1 MCGRRLYGAN
11 LALWVARS
19 RSWFGRA
26 VTLLTSTRRN
36 ESGAQSRRVGAKV
49 CERRP
54 RGDSGWKFCD
64 SLAAQS
70 ISSICSI
77 LKSSHFVSQSIL
89 AIALALAAA
98 FSFAQ
103 SYPTRPVRLLV
114 PFAAGGVADITAR
127 VVSQELSSAMGQQVL
142 VENRPSAGG
151 VVASEAVAKA
161 EPDGYTLLF
170 LTNGNAVSVSLF
182 KSLPYDT
189 LADFAPVS
197 TVGFFDL
204 ALVVDSASKI
214 GSVRD
219 LIAYSK
225 ANPNKLNLGTI
236 NPGSTQNLAAELFK
250 SMSGIDA
257 QVVPF
262 KATPAVII
270 ALKSNDVQAA
280 FEILAPVMAQIKGGA
295 LKAIAVTSD
304 KRYAGLPDVPTVA
317 ESGVPG
323 YQASSWNAIAAPAK
337 TPKAVIERLNRET
350 NAAVRSPE
358 VRKRLGELGVDA
370 RAGTPEA
377 LRELLV
383 SEIAKWKVVIERA
396 KIEKQ

>member
-1 MCGRRLYGAN
+1 LNPLDIAI
-11 LALWVARS
+11 RS
-19 RSWFGRA
+19 
-26 VTLLTSTRRN
+26 
-36 ESGAQSRRVGAKV
+36 VGA
-49 CERRP
+49 
-54 RGDSGWKFCD
+54 
-64 SLAAQS
+64 
-70 ISSICSI
+70 
-77 LKSSHFVSQSIL
+77 
-89 AIALALAAA
+89 ALLAAA
-98 FSFAQ
+98 SLSALAQ
-103 SYPTRPVRLLV
+103 AYPARPVKLLV

-127 VVSQELSSAMGQQVL
+127 VVSQEMSTAMGQQVL

-151 VVASEAVAKA
+151 IVASEAVAKA

-189 LADFAPVS
+189 VNDFAPVS

-204 ALVVDSASKI
+204 VVVVDSGSKI
-214 GSVRD
+214 GSVRE

-295 LKAIAVTSD
+295 LKALAVTSD
-304 KRYAGLPDVPTVA
+304 KRYPGLPDVPTVA

-323 YQASSWNAIAAPAK
+323 YQASSWNAVAAPAK
-337 TPKAVIERLNRET
+337 TPKPVIERLNREVK
-350 NAAVRSPE
+350 AAVATPA
-358 VRKRLGELGVDA
+358 VQKRLSELGVEA

-377 LRELLV
+377 LHALLV
-383 SEIAKWKVVIERA
+383 SEISKWKAVIERA

>member
-1 MCGRRLYGAN
+1 MNPLYT
-11 LALWVARS
+11 ALRVFGVALLT
-19 RSWFGRA
+19 A
-26 VTLLTSTRRN
+26 VTTAVI
-36 ESGAQSRRVGAKV
+36 AQG
-49 CERRP
+49 
-54 RGDSGWKFCD
+54 
-64 SLAAQS
+64 
-70 ISSICSI
+70 
-77 LKSSHFVSQSIL
+77 
-89 AIALALAAA
+89 
-98 FSFAQ
+98 
-103 SYPTRPVRLLV
+103 YPTRPIRLLV
-114 PFAAGGVADITAR
+114 PFAPGGVADITAR
-127 VVSQELSSAMGQQVL
+127 VVSQQMTAAMGQQVL

-151 VVASEAVAKA
+151 IVASEAVAKA

-204 ALVVDSASKI
+204 VLVVDSASKI
-214 GSVRD
+214 GSVRE
-219 LIAYSK
+219 LVAYSK
-225 ANPNKLNLGTI
+225 ANPNKLNIGTI

-262 KATPAVII
+262 KATPAVIT
-270 ALKSNDVQAA
+270 ALKGGDVQAA
-280 FEILAPVMAQIKGGA
+280 FEILAPVMAQIRGGA
-295 LKAIAVTSD
+295 LKALAVTSD
-304 KRYAGLPDVPTVA
+304 KRFSGLPNVPTVA

-323 YQASSWNAIAAPAK
+323 YQASSWNAVAAPAK
-337 TPKAVIERLNRET
+337 TPKPVLERLNREV
-350 NAAVRSPE
+350 NAAVAAPE

-377 LRELLV
+377 LRALLV